1 MLGVESEA
9 HCWTEADQES
19 VSQLVSLH
27 SQSVHPV
34 LLAGLSYVLA
44 TWMCPRQ
51 ARRWPRVE
59 NVLLP
64 PGNPLAHKQRK
75 CIFVGRMQFV
85 LNA

>member
-9 HCWTEADQES
+9 HCWIEAVQES
-19 VSQLVSLH
+19 VNQLVSLR
-27 SQSVHPV
+27 SRSVHPV

-59 NVLLP
+59 NVPLP
-64 PGNPLAHKQRK
+64 PGNPLTCK
-75 CIFVGRMQFV
+75 
-85 LNA
+85 